1 MDFNY
6 TPEEQEFRRELRAW
20 LEANLPQDYDPDTF
34 EEKSEEERWRLQLA
48 WQKRLHAGGWVGV
61 HWPREY
67 GGRGATLIEQAIYQQ
82 EMARVRAP
90 VIAGMLGVN
99 IVGPTLIHWGTDE
112 QKKRFVPRILSAQE
126 IWCQGY
132 SEPGAGS
139 DLASLQT
146 RAVEDGDYFVVN
158 GQKVWTSYAHNADWC
173 ILVARTDPEAAKHR
187 GLSYLLVDMKSP
199 GISVRPLVKITGEAE
214 FNEVFFEDVRVSKQN
229 LVGEKSQG
237 WQVAITTLMFERAN
251 FWLSGRIEPQMRQL
265 VALTKRV
272 TIGGRPAAEDAAVR
286 QKVAQLAIEL
296 EALRYNE
303 YRQLTRR
310 LKGDPPGPE
319 GSLCKL
325 SGSELNLRMAHFAME
340 LLGPHSQLAAGSPYG
355 LDRGVWARRTLGS
368 RALTIAGGT
377 SEIQRNILGE
387 RLLGLPKG

>member
-272 TIGGRPAAEDAAVR
+272 TVGGRPAAEDGAVR

-340 LLGPHSQLAAGSPYG
+340 LLGPHSQLAAG
-355 LDRGVWARRTLGS
+355 
-368 RALTIAGGT
+368 
-377 SEIQRNILGE
+377 
-387 RLLGLPKG
+387 